1 MRHRHIPLLLALLIP
16 FAVSAGQVFEWKDAS
31 GKTHF
36 SDKPPVGVEAKP
48 IGIKTTA
55 PKPSGPPA
63 GGGGQN
69 ATAPK
74 TWAEKNDDF
83 AKRKLEDQENTA
95 KAKEEADRKQ
105 QQKEACESSKRQLE
119 LLKSGLRV
127 QRLDE
132 KGERI
137 VLDDAAREEEMA
149 RIREN
154 MKRVC
159 EN

>member
-1 MRHRHIPLLLALLIP
+1 MRHRHIPLLLALLVP

-36 SDKPPVGVEAKP
+36 SDQPPLGVDAKP

-63 GGGGQN
+63 GGGSQS
-69 ATAPK
+69 AVAPK
-74 TWAEKNDDF
+74 TWAEKAADSD
-83 AKRKLEDQENTA
+83 KRKAENQENTA
-95 KAKEEADRKQ
+95 KAKEEAERKQ
-105 QQKEACESSKRQLE
+105 RMQEACESAKRELQL
-119 LLKSGLRV
+119 LQSGVRV

-149 RIREN
+149 RVREN